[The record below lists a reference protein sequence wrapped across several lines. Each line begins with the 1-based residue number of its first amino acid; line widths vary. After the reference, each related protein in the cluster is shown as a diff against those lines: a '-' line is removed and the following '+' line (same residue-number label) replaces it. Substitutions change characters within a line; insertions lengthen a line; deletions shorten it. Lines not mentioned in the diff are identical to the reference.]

1 MIDFGESVRWR
12 RKALGLTQ
20 AELGAK
26 IRRRRRPVGQDVISR
41 IENGRVDPP
50 LSLVRSLA
58 RALHIRPWQLLVG
71 FSESAEFWRGYLDLA
86 PVQKRE
92 IQRNIRW
99 MIERRMV

>member
-1 MIDFGESVRWR
+1 MSDFGETVRWR

-41 IENGRVDPP
+41 IENGRIDPP

-58 RALHIRPWQLLVG
+58 GALRVRPWQLLVG
-71 FSESAEFWRGYLDLA
+71 MSESAEFWRGYLDLA
-86 PVQKRE
+86 PTQKRE
-92 IQRNIRW
+92 IQRSIRW